1 MARPSKSADVL
12 SEEGKSHRT
21 KAEIEQR
28 RQAEK
33 AVLTGRK
40 IREFD
45 RIKADPVAHKEFLR
59 VQKLLQAVGKDDALY
74 EAIVNRYAQIVGEV
88 AFFEDQRES
97 AARTIDQLEDDKS
110 ELEPDDYYKMITG
123 ARKQLLDVDR
133 QIQAKRKMLFDIEK
147 ENAMT
152 VASALRSIPKA
163 PIEKNSELKAALGL

>member
-12 SEEGKSHRT
+12 SEEGRSHRT

-40 IREFD
+40 IHEFD
-45 RIKADPVAHKEFLR
+45 RIKADPLAHKEFLR

-74 EAIVNRYAQIVGEV
+74 EAIVNRYCLIVGEI
-88 AFFEDQRES
+88 ALFEVQRER
-97 AARTIDQLEDDKS
+97 AAALIDQLEDDRDEVDKN
-110 ELEPDDYYKMITG
+110 EYYKLITA